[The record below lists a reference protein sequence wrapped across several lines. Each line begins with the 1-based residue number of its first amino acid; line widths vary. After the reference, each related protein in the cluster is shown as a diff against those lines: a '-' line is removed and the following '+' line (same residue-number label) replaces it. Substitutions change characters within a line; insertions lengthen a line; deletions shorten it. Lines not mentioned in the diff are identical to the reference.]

1 MGPPPKLSKTMILI
15 EAYTTANQALEST
28 QAEYE
33 AFLRENVSIRNGSR
47 RTKKYA
53 VYAEK
58 ADEYFEAFG
67 PLKEAVE
74 KAVDDLEKAGYTWDS
89 GVQEWVAPEV
99 VEDTQ
104 MEFPF

>member
-1 MGPPPKLSKTMILI
+1 MILI
-15 EAYTTANQALEST
+15 EAYNIANKALESA

-33 AFLRENVSIRNGSR
+33 TFLRENVSIRRGNR

-58 ADEYFEAFG
+58 ADAYFEAFG

-89 GVQEWVAPEV
+89 WVQEWVAPEV
-99 VEDTQ
+99 AEDTQ
-104 MEFPF
+104 IEFAF